1 MELAFLIIAIA
12 GLIATVILGFLQ
24 VIVPFL
30 KGEVVFSKKFPF
42 VTATQRVSPI
52 KVAKRVRQKKIKK
65 KGFKKSL
72 IIILTFIVLAI
83 VVVVIF
89 KLWLFKEEPITKI
102 PIGVMFCDNQTG
114 EQKYDYLRK
123 VLADV
128 LITDL
133 GQSKYLQVMTFPR
146 MFDLLKSIGHEDVE
160 IIDASMGF
168 ELCKLAGAQAM
179 VLTSLTKSGDVF
191 VLNAH
196 VLNVETKEL
205 IASPY
210 RVTGEGEESILG
222 NLVDDLTDRIK
233 TGLEISARKIQ
244 EEKKDVAELTTISIE
259 AYKYYIA
266 GQEAAYR
273 MYNQEAINNLEKAI
287 GFDSTFVEA
296 YEDLARQ
303 YYTLGENEKAI
314 KTIENVKSL
323 SGTLSE
329 ENLVKILALEAYIQ
343 HDWNLAINYYK
354 RLININP
361 QDISAHLTI
370 GTIYYQKKMMYDK
383 GIAEFE
389 KVLELDPQGL
399 THYTSY
405 TYNVLG
411 WAYLRKNE
419 FEKAALAFKKYVALL
434 PNQVYPLDCLA
445 NFYLIAGNYDQALT
459 NLQQSLEINPD
470 YALTSKLLGE
480 TYLAKGMYNK
490 ALVSYKRYL
499 DLAIGDTKTA
509 EAHFYLA
516 KFYYE
521 KNDYNKALQ
530 ECQQSLDLN
539 PQSIEAHWIQGRVY
553 VQKEVFDRAE
563 AEALFIKDLIEK
575 TNIEEL
581 KTYYY
586 HLLGE
591 LFLHKGLNEQA
602 LENFNK
608 AATIESL
615 DRTFFINALGEAY
628 FKGENLNMA
637 IDKLEA
643 ALKINPHYARSHYL
657 LGLVYQ
663 KKDRKLKAREHFEK
677 CIDIW
682 KDADENLPQLIEVK
696 KRLKEV

>member
-12 GLIATVILGFLQ
+12 GLIATLILGFLQ
-24 VIVPFL
+24 VIIPFL
-30 KGEVVFSKKFPF
+30 KGEVTFSKKFPF

-52 KVAKRVRQKKIKK
+52 KVAKRVRPKKVKK
-65 KGFKKSL
+65 KGFKKFL
-72 IIILTFIVLAI
+72 ITIVMFVVLVI

-89 KLWLFKEEPITKI
+89 KFWLFKEEPITKI

-133 GQSKYLQVMTFPR
+133 GQSRYLHVMTFPR
-146 MFDLLKSIGHEDVE
+146 MFDLLKSLGYEDVE
-160 IIDASMGF
+160 IIDVSMGF

-233 TGLEISARKIQ
+233 IGLEISARKIQ
-244 EEKKDVAELTTISIE
+244 EEKKDVAELTTTSIE

-266 GQEAAYR
+266 GQEAAFR

-287 GFDSTFVEA
+287 GLDSTFVEA
-296 YEDLARQ
+296 YEDLVRQ

-314 KTIENVKSL
+314 QTIEKVKSL

-329 ENLVKILALEAYIQ
+329 ENLVKILALEAYIK
-343 HDWNLAINYYK
+343 HDWDLAINYYN
-354 RLININP
+354 RLISINP

-370 GTIYYQKKMMYDK
+370 GTIYYQKKMVYDK

-399 THYTSY
+399 THNTSY

-419 FEKAALAFKKYVALL
+419 FEKAHTAFKKYVALL
-434 PNQVYPLDCLA
+434 PNQVYPLNCLA
-445 NFYLIAGNYDQALT
+445 DFYLIVGNYDQAIT
-459 NLQQSLEINPD
+459 NLKQSLEINPEFT
-470 YALTSKLLGE
+470 LTLKLLGE

-490 ALVSYKRYL
+490 AFVSYKRYL
-499 DLAIGDTKTA
+499 ALAIGASKKA

-516 KFYYE
+516 KFYYV
-521 KNDYNKALQ
+521 KDDYNKALQ

-539 PQSIEAHWIQGRVY
+539 PESIEAHWIQGLSFAK
-553 VQKEVFDRAE
+553 KEMFTHAE
-563 AEALFIKDLIEK
+563 AETLVIKELIEK

-586 HLLGE
+586 HLAGE
-591 LFLHKGLNEQA
+591 LFLHKGLHHQA
-602 LENFNK
+602 LENFKK
-608 AATIESL
+608 ATDIESL
-615 DRTFFINALGEAY
+615 DRTFFVNALGEAY
-628 FKGENLNMA
+628 FKVEKLNMA
-637 IDKLEA
+637 VEKLEA
-643 ALKINPHYARSHYL
+643 VLKINPNYAQTHYL
-657 LGLVYQ
+657 LGLVY
-663 KKDRKLKAREHFEK
+663 
-677 CIDIW
+677 
-682 KDADENLPQLIEVK
+682 
-696 KRLKEV
+696 